1 MHKGSC
7 LCGAVTFET
16 KGPLRDS
23 IACHCTQCRKT
34 SGHYWSATSV
44 PLAALNITR
53 DEGLSWYRSSATAQR
68 GFCKVCGSSMFWK
81 PDAEDRMSIASG
93 VFDGPLGVKTAQH
106 IYCADKGD
114 YCEIEAGVPCS

>member
-1 MHKGSC
+1 MQKGSC

-16 KGPLRDS
+16 KGSLRDS

-44 PLAALNITR
+44 PLSALTITR
-53 DEGLSWYRSSATAQR
+53 DDGLSWYRSSASAQR

-114 YCEIEAGVPCS
+114 YYEIEAGVPCS